1 MGDGYCRHCED
12 EDHET
17 HLKELFNSL
26 RKLRGGDEPAFDEL
40 LHWNQP
46 NDVIAM
52 ALAVGFEA
60 HRRIANAP
68 AQYVESRYAVGLVTI
83 PSPVDG
89 HQRKRC
95 LELVRRLGGGKSIH
109 STLDLLISA
118 GHPYLNIFTSEL
130 VGTFSSADLLPALND
145 AHTASTAWALVLGA
159 PHKHLVNILE
169 AGAIPSAADLPK
181 VVDALKRMRG
191 KRARRALAM
200 GFPDWEN
207 RVWNVILKDCGVHKT
222 AVTLAVNRVTKLSG
236 KELRT
241 LVDSVPTNVKEGIS
255 SWAEA
260 ESIRALLTKY
270 GATVEIVAV
279 DNPNTQRC

>member
-1 MGDGYCRHCED
+1 
-12 EDHET
+12 
-17 HLKELFNSL
+17 
-26 RKLRGGDEPAFDEL
+26 
-40 LHWNQP
+40 
-46 NDVIAM
+46 
-52 ALAVGFEA
+52 
-60 HRRIANAP
+60 
-68 AQYVESRYAVGLVTI
+68 VTI

-109 STLDLLISA
+109 STLGLLVSA
-118 GHPYLNIFTSEL
+118 GHPYLNIFTDEL
-130 VGTFSSADLLPALND
+130 VGTFSSEDLLPALND
-145 AHTASTAWALVLGA
+145 PHTASTAWALVLRA

-181 VVDALKRMRG
+181 AVDALKRMRG
-191 KRARRALAM
+191 KRARRALAT

-207 RVWNVILKDCGVHKT
+207 RVWNVILKDYSGANKDWVI
-222 AVTLAVNRVTKLSG
+222 LAVCRVTKLSG
-236 KELRT
+236 KEART
-241 LVDSVPTNVKEGIS
+241 LLDSVPTTVKEGIG
-255 SWAEA
+255 SWTEA